1 MRASPA
7 TTHLDKLR
15 MFKRE
20 FPSRNGWRGLRHQSF
35 GTQSLWADT
44 KRREDFYG
52 SNRLWRKG
60 VCSQR
65 ESSIAFYLFS
75 RFTSLV
81 PRMARAP
88 LTSTT
93 RSIFLHFSEHKGFS
107 FVSDH
112 VSIRQVKSQS
122 ISYLHNEPVAA
133 DTSNSHKLLTAIPAN
148 KPFHRQHETRAA
160 FCTGALAHDL
170 LVQCTVCQVCEC
182 LLTSLLA
189 GRQQF
194 GRAYPG

>member
-1 MRASPA
+1 MFPERIFNRFLFVFTIHQFSPA
-7 TTHLDKLR
+7 H
-15 MFKRE
+15 
-20 FPSRNGWRGLRHQSF
+20 
-35 GTQSLWADT
+35 GTCTVDI
-44 KRREDFYG
+44 K
-52 SNRLWRKG
+52 
-60 VCSQR
+60 
-65 ESSIAFYLFS
+65 
-75 RFTSLV
+75 
-81 PRMARAP
+81 
-88 LTSTT
+88 

-148 KPFHRQHETRAA
+148 KPFHRQHETRTA